1 MDGLCGARERLV
13 KQAGLRS
20 PVRPVGAVLMTAG
33 LDEVRGSDPNQ
44 FFALECALTPLGCPN
59 PRFDRF
65 VITSQHPCTLA
76 RLVNLCSG
84 HRLCRRD
91 RVCGA
96 ADHQRPG
103 DPRGLVGQC
112 DGDHLRSLALEQPGC
127 PDLARIVLPSEP
139 QDGGRA
145 NYQEAPKVSVALLA
159 DPDLAFGP
167 ATAVGLRR
175 QSQLGREL
183 ATGPEQRRVG
193 HTRGYR
199 ARRDRADA
207 GDRRQPPARLAGPM
221 PLEDFRLD
229 LLDLHFDAA

>member
-1 MDGLCGARERLV
+1 MCGRALRCKGKIGEASRLA
-13 KQAGLRS
+13 QCC
-20 PVRPVGAVLMTAG
+20 VRPVGAVLMTAG

-44 FFALECALTPLGCPN
+44 FFALECALTPWVVPIPGSTGLSSPL
-59 PRFDRF
+59 
-65 VITSQHPCTLA
+65 STLA

-84 HRLCRRD
+84 DRLCRRD

-167 ATAVGLRR
+167 ATAVA
-175 QSQLGREL
+175 QLGREL

-229 LLDLHFDAA
+229 LLDLPFDAA